1 MGNLSRCRGPLP
13 SPFRIQKSDFSD
25 RQRARQD
32 NFTSHGLNTSRVFR
46 IFSDVERPT
55 RKLPDFGRR
64 LSRIF
69 AGFPPRPRD
78 VSRKARAGFCR
89 ILPLPGKHK
98 PDFLRHLPGNAG
110 FREKSSRTG
119 VARTNCP
126 VSPRALALREHN
138 LASLRFC
145 LQWASSSDLGNC
157 ERDCGHWALRG
168 AWDCPKANQTIT
180 LFLDCFLER
189 GAYAQPSAW
198 GISHHAVRESA
209 CQHA

>member
-1 MGNLSRCRGPLP
+1 MWEDQPGNCRVSAGG
-13 SPFRIQKSDFSD
+13 S
-25 RQRARQD
+25 
-32 NFTSHGLNTSRVFR
+32 
-46 IFSDVERPT
+46 
-55 RKLPDFGRR
+55 
-64 LSRIF
+64 
-69 AGFPPRPRD
+69 AGF
-78 VSRKARAGFCR
+78 S
-89 ILPLPGKHK
+89 
-98 PDFLRHLPGNAG
+98 PDFLRGRAVCRGKREPDFAFAWKAQAG
-110 FREKSSRTG
+110 FSEAFAGKCRISEKKSRTG

-145 LQWASSSDLGNC
+145 LEWASSSDLGNC

>member
-1 MGNLSRCRGPLP
+1 MGNLNRCRGPLP

-46 IFSDVERPT
+46 IFSHVERPT

-69 AGFPPRPRD
+69 AGFPPRPRN

-110 FREKSSRTG
+110 FREKIREPALLGQT
-119 VARTNCP
+119 VLYHPARWLCESTTWRPSDFVFNG
-126 VSPRALALREHN
+126 LRP
-138 LASLRFC
+138 L
-145 LQWASSSDLGNC
+145 
-157 ERDCGHWALRG
+157 
-168 AWDCPKANQTIT
+168 I
-180 LFLDCFLER
+180 
-189 GAYAQPSAW
+189 
-198 GISHHAVRESA
+198 
-209 CQHA
+209 